1 MVFTFYGLGKLL
13 FSYLSLSRSMKPIAP
28 YKYPSIS
35 LKLLFKKWISQQ
47 YEVLRV
53 EKNSFQHL
61 QKFCALSFSLYSIF
75 HSTVVYLWTLFVQY
89 YFLTYEI

>member
-47 YEVLRV
+47 YEVLQV
-53 EKNSFQHL
+53 EK
-61 QKFCALSFSLYSIF
+61 KFIPTFAKILCTFIF
-75 HSTVVYLWTLFVQY
+75 TLFYLPQHCRLFMDTVCAIL
-89 YFLTYEI
+89 FSHL